1 MRKALV
7 NYWVDMVTGL
17 AFVFCAVTGIVRL
30 FPEATTLAASGAP
43 TILGIS
49 TALWATIHDWSGV
62 IMAAGVGVHTVL
74 HLRWLAH
81 MTRRIAG
88 GDTKRSRGVVPAGAG
103 RATRVPATP
112 AAASAVTGSGG
123 PLPGAPRVVAA
134 AELER
139 LERRWDTRR
148 RENER
153 RHTRKAF
160 LSGAAAVGGAALLV
174 GLGLTGRD
182 AAGSLLDGSAEQAS
196 ADEVG
201 WNGSAEADDSE
212 YGSSSQGSSAGDG
225 STGGATATTTRVAV
239 DPAILRR
246 LRRLSAGVPGRRVR
260 GRRRRGDGAEPG
272 RLPAVRPLHPGLPAR
287 RHHAERIGEGG
298 RGAALRPP
306 RPPSPAAYLTL
317 SVALPT
323 TLALLPARSSPLTT
337 MR

>member
-7 NYWVDMVTGL
+7 NYWVDMITGL
-17 AFVFCAVTGIVRL
+17 AFLFCAVTGIVRL

-103 RATRVPATP
+103 GAARVPAAP
-112 AAASAVTGSGG
+112 AAASALAGNGEPPRGT
-123 PLPGAPRVVAA
+123 PRVVAA

-160 LSGAAAVGGAALLV
+160 LSGAATVGGAALLAF
-174 GLGLTGRD
+174 LGLTGRD
-182 AAGSLLDGSAEQAS
+182 AARSLLGGSAEQS
-196 ADEVG
+196 SSDEVA
-201 WNGSAEADDSE
+201 WNGPAEADDSE
-212 YGSSSQGSSAGDG
+212 YGSSSQGSGASGG
-225 STGGATATTTRVAV
+225 STGGGGATTTRVAV
-239 DPAILRR
+239 DPGSCVGCGACLQVCPDGVFAAGGGVVTAQYPDACRLCGRCTQVCRPGAIT
-246 LRRLSAGVPGRRVR
+246 LSA
-260 GRRRRGDGAEPG
+260 
-272 RLPAVRPLHPGLPAR
+272 
-287 RHHAERIGEGG
+287 
-298 RGAALRPP
+298 
-306 RPPSPAAYLTL
+306 
-317 SVALPT
+317 
-323 TLALLPARSSPLTT
+323 
-337 MR
+337 

>member
-7 NYWVDMVTGL
+7 NYWVDMVTGV

-43 TILGIS
+43 TILGIG

-62 IMAAGVGVHTVL
+62 VMAAGVGVHTVL

-103 RATRVPATP
+103 RATRVPAAP

-196 ADEVG
+196 ADEGG
-201 WNGSAEADDSE
+201 WNGPAEADDSE

-225 STGGATATTTRVAV
+225 SAGGATCHQHACRRATPEAASAAAPVCRCARTASSRPEAAWSRRRTRT
-239 DPAILRR
+239 PAGCADAAPR
-246 LRRLSAGVPGRRVR
+246 SAG
-260 GRRRRGDGAEPG
+260 
-272 RLPAVRPLHPGLPAR
+272 PA
-287 RHHAERIGEGG
+287 
-298 RGAALRPP
+298 
-306 RPPSPAAYLTL
+306 PS
-317 SVALPT
+317 
-323 TLALLPARSSPLTT
+323 R
-337 MR
+337 